1 MSLCK
6 EITTTTTTKQ
16 LRWFNLTYI
25 LHVLTAVGTGRYVP
39 RIALESNG
47 KTEKQL
53 QQINYRL
60 QKKQG
65 SSDKYL
71 SFSALFFYLRYFR
84 HLLGPQ
90 FTYSIP
96 VSHVC
101 PRTPILSASS
111 STLFFIPLTIVI
123 CY

>member
-16 LRWFNLTYI
+16 LRWFNLTHI

-39 RIALESNG
+39 RFALESNG

-53 QQINYRL
+53 QQINCFL

-65 SSDKYL
+65 SSDKYV
-71 SFSALFFYLRYFR
+71 SFSALFFFIYDTSGIFSAHSSLIQCLYRTYVLERQSYQRHHRHYF
-84 HLLGPQ
+84 
-90 FTYSIP
+90 
-96 VSHVC
+96 
-101 PRTPILSASS
+101 LS
-111 STLFFIPLTIVI
+111 L
-123 CY
+123 